1 METARSYNSTSALT
15 FTDSTST
22 TANFAYGKY
31 SGAVLAVSA
40 TTSSA
45 AQVLTFYAKPASD
58 SSENY
63 ALHNASNS
71 AITITVQPNRCYE
84 LPKELFGANTV
95 AATAPSSKT
104 VTCKVYL
111 KG

>member
-45 AQVLTFYAKPASD
+45 AQVLTFYAKPSSD

-71 AITITVQPNRCYE
+71 AITITVQPNKCYE

-95 AATAPSSKT
+95 AATAPTGNS
-104 VTCKVYL
+104 Y
-111 KG
+111 

>member
-22 TANFAYGKY
+22 TANFATGKY
-31 SGAVLAVSA
+31 SGALLAVTDSGG
-40 TTSSA
+40 A
-45 AQVLTFYAKPASD
+45 ARVLTFYCKPSSD
-58 SSENY
+58 STENY
-63 ALHNASNS
+63 VLTSNNTTS
-71 AITITVQPNRCYE
+71 ITLTVTANRCYE
-84 LPKELFGANTV
+84 VPKELFAANTIS
-95 AATAPSSKT
+95 ATAPSGHS